1 VNKSMHAEKIK
12 ELEHY
17 PLY

>member
-1 VNKSMHAEKIK
+1 MHAEKIK